1 MFIHRE
7 THIEGWSHKSGNKQ
21 AKKLRVADSGGWEN
35 GKLLFSSSGFSGFA
49 FFLNFPPNK
58 NRKVTVR
65 VCWIELLVS
74 TFWVYC
80 GSMWLPH
87 PWRVKGPRVSSSVLS
102 SSLFKLRPVLIS
114 FSLMALN
121 NQPRP
126 LSRTPD
132 SYISNCPLTSAGECP
147 KRHLKFKM
155 SKIELLIPL
164 FSKAQTKKTTQ
175 HLHLSKWQLCVSNGS
190 GQKPWSRPFSH
201 PFLSHPTPNPSGN
214 SVDSTSKTHHESDHF
229 FTLPL
234 QPAQSKP

>member
-49 FFLNFPPNK
+49 FLFFNFPPNK
-58 NRKVTVR
+58 NRKVTDR

-87 PWRVKGPRVSSSVLS
+87 PWRVKCPRVSSSVLS

-121 NQPRP
+121 NRPRP
-126 LSRTPD
+126 LSRTPGPCIYYPPD
-132 SYISNCPLTSAGECP
+132 LPTS
-147 KRHLKFKM
+147 L
-155 SKIELLIPL
+155 
-164 FSKAQTKKTTQ
+164 
-175 HLHLSKWQLCVSNGS
+175 
-190 GQKPWSRPFSH
+190 
-201 PFLSHPTPNPSGN
+201 
-214 SVDSTSKTHHESDHF
+214 SKTHLKLYMLNTTFLIFQKLRH
-229 FTLPL
+229 
-234 QPAQSKP
+234 